1 MSLIKSTFKN
11 LESVNSKALVTYTV
25 AGDPNLDFSER
36 IISEIISSGADVI
49 EIGVP
54 FSDPM
59 SEGPVIQMA
68 HERSLMNKT
77 SLPDILSLS
86 KKLKQKFKS
95 TPIVLMG
102 YFNTFINSLD
112 STRSIHDINDD
123 ICNEL
128 KKNGVDGL
136 IIVDL
141 PYEESEAIFKKLSNY
156 EIDLI
161 RLISPTTN
169 DYRIN
174 EITSNS
180 SGFLYYVSLKG
191 ITGAEIDSYDE
202 LKKRVKEI
210 KESSSIPV
218 VIGFGIKDRETAS
231 KMSSFADGV
240 VVGSAIVDMISNSEK
255 QENKL
260 VLNKISKFVGDIKSS
275 IQ

>member
-1 MSLIKSTFKN
+1 MSIIKSTFKN

-25 AGDPNLDFSER
+25 AGDPNLDISEK
-36 IISEIISSGADVI
+36 IISEIVTSGADII

-68 HERSLMNKT
+68 HERSLVNNT
-77 SLPDILSLS
+77 SLVDILSLS
-86 KKLKQKFKS
+86 KKLKKKFKT

-102 YFNTFINSLD
+102 YFNTFINSLN
-112 STRSIHDINDD
+112 STKSIHDINDD

-128 KKNGVDGL
+128 KNNGVDGL

-141 PYEESEAIFKKLSNY
+141 PYEESEAIFNKLSNY

-169 DYRIN
+169 DSRMN
-174 EITSNS
+174 EIISNS

-191 ITGAEIDSYDE
+191 ITGADIDSYDE
-202 LKKRVKEI
+202 LKKRVQQI
-210 KESSSIPV
+210 KNSSNIPV
-218 VIGFGIKDRETAS
+218 VIGFGIKDQETAS
-231 KMSSFADGV
+231 NMSSFADGV
-240 VVGSAIVDMISNSEK
+240 VIGSAIVDMIGRIKKEEDNAT
-255 QENKL
+255 
-260 VLNKISKFVGDIKSS
+260 LNKISKFVGDIKSS

>member
-11 LESVNSKALVTYTV
+11 LESINSKALVTYTV
-25 AGDPNLDFSER
+25 AGDPNLDISEQ

-68 HERSLMNKT
+68 HERSLINKT

-174 EITSNS
+174 EIISNS

-202 LKKRVKEI
+202 LKKRVQEI

-240 VVGSAIVDMISNSEK
+240 VIGSAIVAMISNSEK